1 MLNMYNYVIAKQ
13 GQAPG
18 QPASYAPIHAQL
30 DSFITRQVHGIAIV
44 IEPESPFASLPPP
57 LLPALRPS
65 RLLRVPLLAAAT
77 AEDQSCLL
85 LLLSAQ
91 AACHCCLQCPMLQPT
106 SNSSVGKWICVN

>member
-44 IEPESPFASLPPP
+44 IELECPFASLPLP
-57 LLPALRPS
+57 LPALRPS
-65 RLLRVPLLAAAT
+65 RLLRVLLSAAAT
-77 AEDQSCLL
+77 AEDQRCLL
-85 LLLSAQ
+85 LLLSVQ
-91 AACHCCLQCPMLQPT
+91 AACHRCLRCPNLQHT
-106 SNSSVGKWICVN
+106 SNSSVG